1 MNVGE
6 RDSQKRCVSSPLSKV
21 ANKRKKSVA
30 GNPRLNYPG
39 RRLNRSKDL
48 GFDSVARVICYDL
61 GLLSQTSPARTASAV
76 AAVLPDLMI

>member
-1 MNVGE
+1 MLDREGGQVVWVNVGE

-39 RRLNRSKDL
+39 C
-48 GFDSVARVICYDL
+48 VM
-61 GLLSQTSPARTASAV
+61 LSGVCPSP
-76 AAVLPDLMI
+76 